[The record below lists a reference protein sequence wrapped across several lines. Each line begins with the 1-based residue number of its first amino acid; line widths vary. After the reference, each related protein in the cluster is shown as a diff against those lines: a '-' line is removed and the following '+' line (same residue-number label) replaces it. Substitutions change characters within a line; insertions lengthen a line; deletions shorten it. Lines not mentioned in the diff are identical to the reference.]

1 MIDGAHNIEGA
12 KIINSHLNKLNSGKW
27 NFIFGMMNNK
37 NPREFIEIIEEHIEK
52 IIFIPIQ
59 NQKNSYQPE
68 ELKIIF
74 KEKKFNSSVKRD
86 LKSALDSISSNKPLF
101 ITGSLYLMG
110 EVLKLFSVKE
120 LDF

>member
-1 MIDGAHNIEGA
+1 
-12 KIINSHLNKLNSGKW
+12 
-27 NFIFGMMNNK
+27 MMNNK
-37 NPREFIEIIEEHIEK
+37 NPEGFIEIIKEHIEK

-74 KEKKFNSSVKRD
+74 KEKKINYSEKRD
-86 LKSALDSISSNKPLF
+86 LKSALDTINSDKPLF

-110 EVLKLFSVKE
+110 EALKLFSIKE
-120 LDF
+120 VDF